1 MRRPKSLGIWL
12 GRFIYWCVWPGLFIL
27 LNGSERTRAIVFCG
41 DEILVV
47 RGWLDDKWSLPGG
60 GLHRGEA
67 IRRGC
72 LREIREETGIALRH
86 EQLIF
91 AGQVPAREHGISF
104 VVHVY
109 TAELKKKPTFSRQRR
124 EIAELAWVDW
134 HTLDDGN
141 AHGDVLD
148 ALRAWLA

>member
-1 MRRPKSLGIWL
+1 MRRSKSPSILL
-12 GRFIYWCVWPGLFIL
+12 GRCIYWCAWPGLFLL
-27 LNGSERTRAIVFCG
+27 LNGSERTRAILAHG

-47 RGWLDDKWSLPGG
+47 RGWLDDAWSLPGG

-67 IRRGC
+67 ILRGC
-72 LREIREETGIALRH
+72 LREIREETGIALRQ
-86 EQLIF
+86 EQLTF
-91 AGQVPAREHGISF
+91 AGQMPAREHGISF

-109 TAELKKKPTFSRQRR
+109 AAELPKKPELSRQRH

-134 HTLDDGN
+134 HTLDQGN